1 MPAATFRS
9 FHSQSHDHRDCVA
22 AALARAETLCRRRG
36 ARLTRIRRR
45 VLELIWAGHRP
56 LPAYE
61 LLAQLRREK
70 HNATPPTIYRA
81 LDFLLTHRLAHKI
94 ESLNAYIGCTRPQHD
109 HAGQFLIC
117 DGCRQVAEL
126 HDPELQRMLER
137 KASRAGL
144 KAARQTIEIR
154 GRCKGCRP

>member
-1 MPAATFRS
+1 MPANTFRS
-9 FHSQSHDHRDCVA
+9 FHSRSHDHRDCVA
-22 AALARAETLCRRRG
+22 AALARAEALCRRRG
-36 ARLTRIRRR
+36 ARFTRIRRR

-70 HNATPPTIYRA
+70 HNATPPTVYRA
-81 LDFLLTHRLAHKI
+81 LDFLLAHRLAHKI

-117 DGCRQVAEL
+117 VGCSQVAEL
-126 HDPELQRMLER
+126 YDLELRRMLER
-137 KASRAGL
+137 KALRAGL
-144 KAARQTIEIR
+144 KAAHQTVEIS
-154 GRCKGCRP
+154 GRCRGCRQ

>member
-1 MPAATFRS
+1 MPATAFKS
-9 FHSQSHDHRDCVA
+9 FHSPRHDHRDCVA
-22 AALARAETLCRRRG
+22 AALARAESLCRRRG

-56 LPAYE
+56 QPAYE

-70 HNATPPTIYRA
+70 RNATPPTIYRA
-81 LDFLLTHRLAHKI
+81 LDFLLENRLAHKI
-94 ESLNAYIGCTRPQHD
+94 ESLNAYIGCPRPQRA

-117 DGCRQVAEL
+117 DDCRQVAEL
-126 HDPELQRMLER
+126 DDPELQTMVEK
-137 KASRAGL
+137 KAARAGL

-154 GRCKGCRP
+154 GQCPRCRR